1 MKGNSKILNTDV
13 WNNERVVSMTGYKM
27 SQLKHLIKELGMFIR
42 NSLRPDH
49 LADFDLEEIDSISD
63 YTQN

>member
-1 MKGNSKILNTDV
+1 MKGDKKILNTEV
-13 WNNERVVSMTGYKM
+13 WNNERVVSITGYKI
-27 SQLKHLIKELGMFIR
+27 SELKHLLKELATFIR

-49 LADFDLEEIDSISD
+49 LAGFDLEEIGSISD